1 MDDLDRKS
9 RQLVVSDLEDLGNFP
24 LCEKSLDIAKLKGEE
39 NSFRLRTGKNRTI
52 FSIEEKSRTI
62 LVRKIA
68 YRENVYE

>member
-1 MDDLDRKS
+1 MDRKS
-9 RQLVVSDLEDLGNFP
+9 RQLVVSDLEDFRNFP
-24 LCEKSLDIAKLKGEE
+24 LCEKSPDIAKLKGEE
-39 NSFRLRTGKNRTI
+39 NSFRLRTGKIRTI